1 MNFNWAD
8 DTNCAVTVCDT
19 EGVVIYQNKQS
30 ISVNGSIAAKACSP
44 CHNER
49 SKGIIARI
57 LEKGDTNALHHR
69 EKRDPQ
75 NDLQTAWRREDG
87 TVGGIIE
94 LSMPIPAEMPH
105 YVRGIIEHPR
115 TRSIRTTQRHQEL
128 QPESRKKYTKQPLSD
143 TGEESNDRLSS
154 KTLRRGG
161 SKRFTTLSTAV
172 FRKQE
177 RPRLVAG
184 APVYCLLPKFLE
196 SGKIRVGS
204 NSTIV

>member
-30 ISVNGSIAAKACSP
+30 ISVNGEYRDKSMLP

-57 LEKGDTNALHHR
+57 LEKGDTNAYTI
-69 EKRDPQ
+69 EKKGIRKMIY
-75 NDLQTAWRREDG
+75 QTAWRREDG

-105 YVRGIIEHPR
+105 YVRG
-115 TRSIRTTQRHQEL
+115 
-128 QPESRKKYTKQPLSD
+128 
-143 TGEESNDRLSS
+143 
-154 KTLRRGG
+154 
-161 SKRFTTLSTAV
+161 
-172 FRKQE
+172 
-177 RPRLVAG
+177 
-184 APVYCLLPKFLE
+184 
-196 SGKIRVGS
+196 
-204 NSTIV
+204 

>member
-30 ISVNGSIAAKACSP
+30 ISVNGEYCGKSMLP

-57 LEKGDTNALHHR
+57 LEKATR
-69 EKRDPQ
+69 MPTPSRKRDPQ
-75 NDLQTAWRREDG
+75 MIYQTAWRREDG

-105 YVRGIIEHPR
+105 YVRG
-115 TRSIRTTQRHQEL
+115 
-128 QPESRKKYTKQPLSD
+128 
-143 TGEESNDRLSS
+143 
-154 KTLRRGG
+154 
-161 SKRFTTLSTAV
+161 
-172 FRKQE
+172 
-177 RPRLVAG
+177 
-184 APVYCLLPKFLE
+184 
-196 SGKIRVGS
+196 
-204 NSTIV
+204 

>member
-1 MNFNWAD
+1 M
-8 DTNCAVTVCDT
+8 
-19 EGVVIYQNKQS
+19 E
-30 ISVNGSIAAKACSP
+30 SIAAKSMLP

-57 LEKGDTNALHHR
+57 LEKGDTNAYTI
-69 EKRDPQ
+69 EKKRDPQ
-75 NDLQTAWRREDG
+75 NDLPNSLAPRGRHRRRYHR
-87 TVGGIIE
+87 TVDADSRRNAA
-94 LSMPIPAEMPH
+94 L
-105 YVRGIIEHPR
+105 RTGIIEHPGPEASEPLND
-115 TRSIRTTQRHQEL
+115 TRNFNRKAA
-128 QPESRKKYTKQPLSD
+128 KKYTKQPLSD

-184 APVYCLLPKFLE
+184 APVYLLTTE
-196 SGKIRVGS
+196 ISRIREDTWSVRTRRSYNLRSHAGR
-204 NSTIV
+204 TDLPA